1 MTHAYSPKTLGAR
14 WECSAETIRQMC
26 KRGELTFI
34 KPGPKLIRIT
44 AREVE
49 RFECQNTGSS
59 CTEASIASPTLDPL
73 AGCESRLARM
83 IGGEPRLSLEKYGE
97 PVPYRRLEG

>member
-1 MTHAYSPKTLGAR
+1 MTHAYSPKTLGER
-14 WECSAETIRQMC
+14 WGCSAETIRQMC

-49 RFECQNTGSS
+49 RFECQNTDSS
-59 CTEASIASPTLDPL
+59 CTEASSALLTLDPL
-73 AGCESRLARM
+73 VECELRLARM
-83 IGGEPRLSLEKYGE
+83 IGVGPNSWPVRCGA
-97 PVPYRRLEG
+97 PVPVPRREG